1 MLNLLRDGMNGLV
14 KPTGLSKKLTL
25 AGETKAYP
33 VYQVRLDALYYND
46 QNDRIATWISQYNS
60 EHGADM
66 LGALERDQFNDIIE
80 YFIVQSN
87 PTAIERTQMNIELVG
102 QREPGVV
109 LSDGRVIDGNRRFT
123 CLRRL
128 HQKDESF
135 AYFETVILDISL
147 ENNRKQIKML
157 ELAIQHGEE
166 KKVDYNPLDRL
177 VGVYQDIVES
187 KMLTIQ
193 EYAESTNETVA
204 EVSKRVEQAKLLVEF
219 LEFINMPKQYHVAR
233 DYQAVSILAD
243 LQDMLRRNPD
253 KEKAD
258 QIKKAVFTNIMM
270 KTVGDGRK
278 YIRNLTAMDKNGF
291 LPAYLK
297 EQERIGKEIQ
307 TRVVQF
313 APDSK
318 AAIDHFVAQ
327 NEDLTDDLELS
338 MDKSLL
344 KAKRKE
350 TRSKPAQIVTK
361 SLSMLRD
368 VDTRVIEKL
377 SDAERD
383 KLRQQVD
390 KLSQMVG
397 KFDVLFDEDAA
408 ESITARS
415 AEMETLANIRFN
427 IAPRHLDD
435 PDVVCMNINRAIT
448 GLTFTLVFSVRKTD
462 YCTNNEVDFAVV
474 MLDDEHQRLADEIVL
489 HGKIDDKIEHSIT
502 LAARASGLSKCY
514 VGIRSIEDK
523 RNELQQLI
531 PLTISMMFASDVDF

>member
-66 LGALERDQFNDIIE
+66 LGALKRDQFNDTIE
-80 YFIVQSN
+80 CFIVQSN

-128 HQKDESF
+128 HQKDEAF

-166 KKVDYNPLDRL
+166 KKVDYNPLD
-177 VGVYQDIVES
+177 I
-187 KMLTIQ
+187 
-193 EYAESTNETVA
+193 
-204 EVSKRVEQAKLLVEF
+204 
-219 LEFINMPKQYHVAR
+219 
-233 DYQAVSILAD
+233 
-243 LQDMLRRNPD
+243 
-253 KEKAD
+253 
-258 QIKKAVFTNIMM
+258 
-270 KTVGDGRK
+270 
-278 YIRNLTAMDKNGF
+278 
-291 LPAYLK
+291 
-297 EQERIGKEIQ
+297 
-307 TRVVQF
+307 
-313 APDSK
+313 
-318 AAIDHFVAQ
+318 
-327 NEDLTDDLELS
+327 
-338 MDKSLL
+338 
-344 KAKRKE
+344 
-350 TRSKPAQIVTK
+350 
-361 SLSMLRD
+361 
-368 VDTRVIEKL
+368 
-377 SDAERD
+377 
-383 KLRQQVD
+383 
-390 KLSQMVG
+390 
-397 KFDVLFDEDAA
+397 LFDEDAA
-408 ESITARS
+408 ENITARS
-415 AEMETLANIRFN
+415 AEMETSADIRYN

-435 PDVVCMNINRAIT
+435 PDVVCMNINHTIT

-462 YCTNNEVDFAVV
+462 YSTNNVVDFAIV
-474 MLDDEHQRLADEIVL
+474 MLDEEHKKLADEIVL
-489 HGKIDDKIEHSIT
+489 HGKVDDTIEHSIT

-514 VGIRSIEDK
+514 VGIRSIDDK

-531 PLTISMMFASDVDF
+531 PLAISMMFASDVDF

>member
-66 LGALERDQFNDIIE
+66 LGALKRDQFNDTIE
-80 YFIVQSN
+80 CFIVQSN

-128 HQKDESF
+128 HQKDEAF

-233 DYQAVSILAD
+233 DYQAVSIFAD

-278 YIRNLTAMDKNGF
+278 YIRNLTAMDKNGY

-327 NEDLTDDLELS
+327 NEDLTDDLEVS

-344 KAKRKE
+344 KAKIKE

-383 KLRQQVD
+383 KLRQQVG

-397 KFDVLFDEDAA
+397 KFDILFDEDAA
-408 ESITARS
+408 ENITARS
-415 AEMETLANIRFN
+415 AEMETSTDIRYN

-435 PDVVCMNINRAIT
+435 PDVVCMNINHTIT

-462 YCTNNEVDFAVV
+462 YSTNNVVDFAIV
-474 MLDDEHQRLADEIVL
+474 MLDEEHKKLADEIVL
-489 HGKIDDKIEHSIT
+489 HGKVDDTIEHSIT

-514 VGIRSIEDK
+514 VGIRSIDDK

-531 PLTISMMFASDVDF
+531 PLAISMMFASDVDF